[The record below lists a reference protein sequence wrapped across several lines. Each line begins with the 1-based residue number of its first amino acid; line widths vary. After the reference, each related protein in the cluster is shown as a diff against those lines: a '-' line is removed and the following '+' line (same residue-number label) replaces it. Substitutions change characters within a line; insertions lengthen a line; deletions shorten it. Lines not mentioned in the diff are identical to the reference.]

1 MYKDSYK
8 KKSFVCA
15 FVLKPGDLLDYY
27 QVFKV
32 LLGGFSSDP
41 VLRVELAAQSS
52 LKENAFQPS

>member
-1 MYKDSYK
+1 M
-8 KKSFVCA
+8 CA

-52 LKENAFQPS
+52 LKENAFRPS